1 MTISHLTGGYRGTAV
16 VKDLSLTLPR
26 GEITALVGPNGC
38 GKTTLLRLCGRLLRP
53 MAGTIRLPDSS
64 GTQRDI
70 AAFSP
75 KEFARLAAVLPQVR
89 AVPSLPVGAL
99 VAHGRFPHLAYPRRL
114 SGEDRRLV
122 RQAME
127 AAGIWELR
135 DANVAELSGGQRQKA
150 YIAMAL
156 AQGAAYLFLDEPTT
170 YLDLRHQYDILA
182 RLREQR
188 DAGKAVVM
196 VLHDLSQALAIAD
209 RVAVMAQGRL
219 VAVGTPREIADGGT
233 LDEAFGVRCVKTRDE
248 EGREGYAFYPRE
260 RE

>member
-122 RQAME
+122 RPGPWRPPESGSSGMRTWPSCRAGSGRRRISPWRWPRGRRIFFLDGAHHLSGSAPSVRYSRP
-127 AAGIWELR
+127 AAGAAGRGQGGGDGAPRSVAGAGNRRSGGGDGTGAARRRGNAPGNRRRR
-135 DANVAELSGGQRQKA
+135 DAR
-150 YIAMAL
+150 
-156 AQGAAYLFLDEPTT
+156 
-170 YLDLRHQYDILA
+170 
-182 RLREQR
+182 
-188 DAGKAVVM
+188 
-196 VLHDLSQALAIAD
+196 
-209 RVAVMAQGRL
+209 
-219 VAVGTPREIADGGT
+219 
-233 LDEAFGVRCVKTRDE
+233 
-248 EGREGYAFYPRE
+248 
-260 RE
+260 

>member
-89 AVPSLPVGAL
+89 AVPSLPGRRPGGPRAVSPSGLSPPTERRGSPVGTA
-99 VAHGRFPHLAYPRRL
+99 RP
-114 SGEDRRLV
+114 
-122 RQAME
+122 ME

-182 RLREQR
+182 
-188 DAGKAVVM
+188 GCG
-196 VLHDLSQALAIAD
+196 SS
-209 RVAVMAQGRL
+209 
-219 VAVGTPREIADGGT
+219 GTRA
-233 LDEAFGVRCVKTRDE
+233 RRW
-248 EGREGYAFYPRE
+248 
-260 RE
+260 